1 MALRIVNNISALNA
15 QRNLSNTQ
23 NSLSKSMERLSSGL
37 RINRAADDAA
47 GLSIS
52 QQFRADLAAYKAAS
66 NNTVQASSM
75 LKVAEGGLDSIHGML
90 TRLKELAVQA
100 ASDNTINKQALD
112 DEAQEIIGEIT
123 RVAESTKYNTLS
135 LIDGTYGGTAAS
147 SALTIQVGS
156 ENATTQRIQ
165 FNVQAATA
173 GAIGSTATHASLN
186 NVSLASGLS
195 TAQNSIDTINQ
206 AISDISDVRA
216 EIGANMN
223 RLSYTSSNLAI
234 TMENVSASESVI
246 RDTDMAAEMTNFT
259 RNQILRQAG
268 TAMLA
273 QANSMPQAALSLLG

>member
-1 MALRIVNNISALNA
+1 MALRIVNNVSALNA
-15 QRNLSNTQ
+15 QRNLANTQ
-23 NSLSKSMERLSSGL
+23 NALSKSMERLSSGL

-52 QQFRADLAAYKAAS
+52 QQFRADLAAYGAAS

-112 DEAQEIIGEIT
+112 DEAQEIISEVT
-123 RVAESTKYNTLS
+123 RVAESTKYNSIS
-135 LIDGTYGGTAAS
+135 LIDGTYVGAGS
-147 SALTIQVGS
+147 QLTIQVGS
-156 ENATTQRIQ
+156 ENNTDQRIQ
-165 FNVQAATA
+165 FNIGAATA
-173 GAIGSTATHASLN
+173 SAIGVTGGNNLTDVDLVSSLG
-186 NVSLASGLS
+186 S
-195 TAQNSIDTINQ
+195 AQTSIDIINV
-206 AISDISDVRA
+206 AISDISNVRA

-246 RDTDMAAEMTNFT
+246 RDTDMAAEMTDFT